1 MVKRCYFT
9 FPTTHQAIRA
19 EKVLVKTKNEF
30 KIVPVPREISS
41 SCGVALR
48 CTPGEVENIKA
59 CLEREAVLVEGFYT
73 LEEKISAGLL
83 SFLREKEKR
92 REKKD

>member
-1 MVKRCYFT
+1 VVKKCYFT

-19 EKVLVKTKNEF
+19 EKILVKTKREF

-41 SCGVALR
+41 SCGVAL
-48 CTPGEVENIKA
+48 CCFPEEAEGIKA
-59 CLEREAVLVEGFYT
+59 CLENEAVLVEGFYT

-83 SFLREKEKR
+83 SFLKRER
-92 REKKD
+92 